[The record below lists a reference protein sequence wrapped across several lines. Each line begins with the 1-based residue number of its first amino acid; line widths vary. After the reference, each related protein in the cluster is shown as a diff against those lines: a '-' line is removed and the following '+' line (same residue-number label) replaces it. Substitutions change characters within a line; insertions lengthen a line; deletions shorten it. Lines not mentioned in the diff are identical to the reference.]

1 MALSSFDRGILNQI
15 IDNIV
20 KDIRSV
26 VEFARIPELRS
37 MFKDRDGFDFS
48 LGVAVTEINMAFIA
62 GFKKRNER
70 ELNKE
75 EKAELF
81 NFFGTR
87 IYEIKE
93 AIFKCG

>member
-1 MALSSFDRGILNQI
+1 MGLSSFDRNVLNQI

-20 KDIRSV
+20 KDIRPV

-48 LGVAVTEINMAFIA
+48 LGVVVTEINMAFIA

-70 ELNKE
+70 GLNKE
-75 EKAELF
+75 EKDELF
-81 NFFGTR
+81 NFLGTR

>member
-1 MALSSFDRGILNQI
+1 MTLSGFDKKLLNDL
-15 IDNIV
+15 IDHVVN
-20 KDIRSV
+20 DIKPI
-26 VEFARIPELRS
+26 VEFARKSELRS

-48 LGVAVTEINMAFIA
+48 LGVAVTEINMMFVE
-62 GFKKRNER
+62 GFKLRNKR

-87 IYEIKE
+87 MYEIKE

>member
-1 MALSSFDRGILNQI
+1 MALSGFDKKLLSDL
-15 IDNIV
+15 IDQVVN
-20 KDIRSV
+20 DIKPI
-26 VEFARIPELRS
+26 VEFARKPELRS

-48 LGVAVTEINMAFIA
+48 LGVAVTEINMMFVE
-62 GFKKRNER
+62 GFKLRNKRG
-70 ELNKE
+70 LNKE

-87 IYEIKE
+87 MYEIKE

>member
-1 MALSSFDRGILNQI
+1 MALSGFDKKLLSDL
-15 IDNIV
+15 IDQVVN
-20 KDIRSV
+20 DIKPI
-26 VEFARIPELRS
+26 VEFARKPELRS

-48 LGVAVTEINMAFIA
+48 LGVAVTEINMMFVE
-62 GFKKRNER
+62 GFKLRNKR

-87 IYEIKE
+87 MYEIKE

>member
-1 MALSSFDRGILNQI
+1 MALSDFDKKALNDL
-15 IDNIV
+15 IDHIV
-20 KDIRSV
+20 NDIRPI
-26 VEFARIPELRS
+26 VEFARKSELRS

-48 LGVAVTEINMAFIA
+48 LGVAVTEINMMFVE
-62 GFKKRNER
+62 GFKLRNKR

-87 IYEIKE
+87 MYEIKE

>member
-1 MALSSFDRGILNQI
+1 MTLSGFDKKLLNDL
-15 IDNIV
+15 IDHVVN
-20 KDIRSV
+20 DINPI
-26 VEFARIPELRS
+26 VEFARKSELRS

-48 LGVAVTEINMAFIA
+48 LGVAVTEINMMFVEE
-62 GFKKRNER
+62 FKLRNKR

-87 IYEIKE
+87 MYEIKE
-93 AIFKCG
+93 AIFRCG

>member
-1 MALSSFDRGILNQI
+1 MTLSGFDKKLLNDL
-15 IDNIV
+15 IDHVVN
-20 KDIRSV
+20 DIKPI
-26 VEFARIPELRS
+26 VEFARKSELRS

-48 LGVAVTEINMAFIA
+48 LGVAVTEINMMFVE
-62 GFKKRNER
+62 GFKLRNKRG
-70 ELNKE
+70 LNKE

-87 IYEIKE
+87 MYEIKE

>member
-1 MALSSFDRGILNQI
+1 MALSGFDKKLLSDL
-15 IDNIV
+15 IDQVVN
-20 KDIRSV
+20 DIKPI
-26 VEFARIPELRS
+26 VEFARKSELRS

-48 LGVAVTEINMAFIA
+48 LGVAVTEINMMFVE
-62 GFKKRNER
+62 GFKLRNKR

-87 IYEIKE
+87 MYEIKE

>member
-48 LGVAVTEINMAFIA
+48 LGVAVTEINMMFVE
-62 GFKKRNER
+62 GFKLRNKR

-87 IYEIKE
+87 MYEIKE

>member
-1 MALSSFDRGILNQI
+1 MALSGFDKKLLNDL
-15 IDNIV
+15 IDHVVN
-20 KDIRSV
+20 DIKPI
-26 VEFARIPELRS
+26 VEFSRKSELRS

-48 LGVAVTEINMAFIA
+48 LGVAVTEINMMFVE
-62 GFKKRNER
+62 GFKLRNKR

-87 IYEIKE
+87 MHEIRE
-93 AIFKCG
+93 AIFNCG

>member
-1 MALSSFDRGILNQI
+1 MALSGFDKKLLNDL
-15 IDNIV
+15 IDHTIN
-20 KDIRSV
+20 DIRSV
-26 VEFARIPELRS
+26 VEFARKPELRS

-48 LGVAVTEINMAFIA
+48 LGVAVTEINMMFVE
-62 GFKKRNER
+62 GFKLRNKR

-87 IYEIKE
+87 MHEIRE

>member
-1 MALSSFDRGILNQI
+1 MALSGFDKKLLNDL
-15 IDNIV
+15 IDHVVN
-20 KDIRSV
+20 DIKPI
-26 VEFARIPELRS
+26 VEFSRKPELRS

-48 LGVAVTEINMAFIA
+48 LGVAVTEINMMFVE
-62 GFKKRNER
+62 GFKLRNKR
-70 ELNKE
+70 ELSKE

-87 IYEIKE
+87 MYEIKE